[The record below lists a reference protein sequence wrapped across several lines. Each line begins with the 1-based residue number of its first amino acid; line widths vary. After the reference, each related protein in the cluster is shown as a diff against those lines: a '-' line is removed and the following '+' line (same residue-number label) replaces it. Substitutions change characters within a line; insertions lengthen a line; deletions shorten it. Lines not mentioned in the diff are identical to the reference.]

1 MKYFIQILLAVLL
14 LTGCASPGKESG
26 FSRTSESLQHDLDL
40 ARLHDLI
47 TLSGYVEDYKAAVG
61 RYPFEGDSELPN
73 YVTVATEA
81 QQKYTQSKLPFEH
94 KKTSAK
100 EFVTE
105 LQSKLGNIE
114 VPFDLQRV
122 PVNKPNFYIYMV
134 VDDVY
139 FLAVH
144 LHNGYSFT
152 NNISKF
158 YNKVEVTNNP
168 DAVRSGVWLRS
179 ELIDNPAYKAALQAQ
194 AYKPGYT
201 AQLRNKL
208 GGNNAF

>member
-1 MKYFIQILLAVLL
+1 L
-14 LTGCASPGKESG
+14 
-26 FSRTSESLQHDLDL
+26 RLQVKGLQ
-40 ARLHDLI
+40 
-47 TLSGYVEDYKAAVG
+47 
-61 RYPFEGDSELPN
+61 
-73 YVTVATEA
+73 A